1 MSDASRYASNK
12 RASTNIEHGVL
23 TPKKSEIRAR
33 HTGLQTLVGNRKTQY
48 SRRTSWPATVGG
60 QQKN

>member
-1 MSDASRYASNK
+1 MFAATRYAANK

-33 HTGLQTLVGNRKTQY
+33 HTGLQTLVGNRKTQN
-48 SRRTSWPATVGG
+48 SCRTYGSTTVGG